1 MCDALS
7 NILLFVRKVNACDWV
22 EKEKKNAYFG
32 TQKSEQPM
40 LLAIDIGNTHTV
52 LGVFQNEKLVADW
65 RMTSS
70 TVRTEDE
77 LWMMM
82 KMFFEHSRMDER
94 DISGAVISSVVP
106 NLTRIF
112 EITLLKYVQCSPIIV
127 SASLD
132 IGMRINYDDPN
143 AVGADR
149 LCNAIAA
156 YEKYGGPC
164 IVVDFGTATTFDVVS
179 KKGEYLGGV
188 IAPGV
193 ETSSMDLQRR
203 TALLPKIDLQFPKNI
218 IGTNTVASMQSGIL
232 YGAVDAMEGIIK
244 RIKKKTGKN
253 TRVIATGGFSRLIAA
268 KSKAID
274 HLEPSLVLE
283 GARLI
288 YERVRK
294 KHR

>member
-1 MCDALS
+1 
-7 NILLFVRKVNACDWV
+7 
-22 EKEKKNAYFG
+22 
-32 TQKSEQPM
+32 M

-52 LGVFQNEKLVADW
+52 LGVFRKETLIADW
-65 RMTSS
+65 RMASS

-82 KMFFEHSRMDER
+82 KMFFEHSRVNDH
-94 DISGAVISSVVP
+94 DITGAVLSSVVP

-112 EITLLKYVQCSPIIV
+112 EITLLKYLRCTPIVI
-127 SASLD
+127 SASLN
-132 IGMRINYDDPN
+132 IGMHIKYENPN

-149 LCNAIAA
+149 LCNAVAA

-193 ETSSMDLQRR
+193 ETSSLDLQRR
-203 TALLPKIDLQFPKNI
+203 TALLPKIDLQFPRSV
-218 IGTNTVASMQSGIL
+218 IGTNTIESMQSGVL
-232 YGAVDAMEGIIK
+232 YGAVDALEGMIK
-244 RIKKKTGKN
+244 RIRKKIGRN
-253 TRVIATGGFSRLIAA
+253 ARVIATGGFAKLIAS
-268 KSKAID
+268 KSKVID
-274 HLEPSLVLE
+274 HVEPSLVLE

-294 KHR
+294 EKRRS

>member
-1 MCDALS
+1 
-7 NILLFVRKVNACDWV
+7 
-22 EKEKKNAYFG
+22 
-32 TQKSEQPM
+32 M

-52 LGVFQNEKLVADW
+52 LGVFRKEKLVADW

-82 KMFFEHSRMDER
+82 KMFFEHSRINEG
-94 DISGAVISSVVP
+94 DITGAVISSVVP
-106 NLTRIF
+106 NLTRMF
-112 EITLLKYVQCSPIIV
+112 EITLLKYLRCSPIIV

-132 IGMRINYDDPN
+132 IGIRIRYENPD

-149 LCNAIAA
+149 LCNAVAA

-193 ETSSMDLQRR
+193 ETSSIDLQRR
-203 TALLPKIDLQFPKNI
+203 TALLPKIDLQFPKSV
-218 IGTNTVASMQSGIL
+218 IGTNTVASMQAGIL
-232 YGAVDAMEGIIK
+232 YGAVDGMEGMIK
-244 RIKKKTGKN
+244 RIKKKIGKN
-253 TRVIATGGFSRLIAA
+253 ARVIATGGFSKLIATR
-268 KSKAID
+268 SKAID
-274 HLEPSLVLE
+274 YLEPSLVLE

-288 YERVRK
+288 YERVRNK
-294 KHR
+294 QK